1 MRLLCHLRAA
11 RGDRTISE
19 MAASSGVARAYL
31 SQIEAGRLLP
41 RDEWVA
47 GMERAYGLE
56 YARWYGK
63 TQTLVAL
70 GDGEAA

>member
-1 MRLLCHLRAA
+1 MASRAVY
-11 RGDRTISE
+11 GVIRTL
-19 MAASSGVARAYL
+19 AALSKLSGVAPAYL
-31 SQIEAGRLLP
+31 SQIETGRLLP
-41 RDEWVA
+41 RDEWIE

-56 YARWYGK
+56 YGRWYGK

>member
-1 MRLLCHLRAA
+1 MRLLCRLREA
-11 RGDRTISE
+11 RGDRTL
-19 MAASSGVARAYL
+19 AALAEVSGVSPAYL
-31 SQIEAGRLLP
+31 SQIETGRLLP
-41 RDEWVA
+41 RDEWIA

-56 YARWYGK
+56 YGRWYGK